1 MSFEIAIRFIITITA
16 LYLIYNSDLD
26 YKIALSALSGL
37 YIIQFMIFYFFE
49 KNKIYYYINLV
60 VDIAF
65 ILIISFTTSSPY
77 FSLFVLPF
85 ISNFLNSYKSFLYYL
100 ALSFIP
106 IGSGY
111 YISNFSS
118 FLIIPLFFSTILG
131 YLKLK
136 REQDR
141 INRYVKGLKD
151 DMENLYIKNIA
162 FQEKIEE
169 YKDISSIY
177 TIMNKLKDKKINIQ
191 SWLYGIYE
199 ELNTDGIV
207 FFDFK
212 GNKCINIGNGKCDK
226 ELLKYITEE
235 IDVLEDTPVNE
246 KLGSAKVVS
255 ILCEQDGNINCVL
268 LFSYIGDLNDNFEK
282 FKIIKDYLTL
292 YYLK

>member
-1 MSFEIAIRFIITITA
+1 
-16 LYLIYNSDLD
+16 
-26 YKIALSALSGL
+26 
-37 YIIQFMIFYFFE
+37 MIFYFFE

-212 GNKCINIGNGKCDK
+212 DNKCINIGNGKCDK